1 MWIRQ
6 TPSCLGATGTGS
18 PRRQPR
24 RRTGTKLKPRGK
36 RTPHGRRLRG
46 SLGTSDPGE
55 PPGLGAPMG
64 TACVGGAQGGQRVC
78 GAPPWEQRVWGA
90 PQGDSVCVGGRP
102 RWRGFG
108 GGGLAGPEAP
118 HSARVPRSQRGRS
131 PADQRADPEAPAP
144 PRRLLPTLPARAA
157 PRSASLAVPRIKP
170 EDGLPAHAVKG
181 PRGLGPRW
189 PPRRRGRSH
198 AVSGT
203 RG

>member
-24 RRTGTKLKPRGK
+24 HRTGTKRNPRGK

-46 SLGTSDPGE
+46 SLGTGDPGE

-64 TACVGGAQGGQRVC
+64 TACVWSTPRGQRV
-78 GAPPWEQRVWGA
+78 W
-90 PQGDSVCVGGRP
+90 GGRP